1 MSFYVASP
9 VSKPSDIIPALAKGE
24 AHWRKGY
31 SAYELAQSWVNA
43 GGIPVPVQQVTDQ
56 AAEYQGAHLIE
67 GFFERETQL
76 RSKGRPSQTDLLA
89 LIKSAS
95 GYAVL
100 GIEGKVNETLGP
112 LVQEWLVDASPGKL
126 TRLEILCGTLG
137 LDRESVGH
145 LRYQLLHR
153 TCAAIYEAQGYAV
166 DHAAMLVHSFSTN
179 HAWFDDFRAFTDAL
193 GVPVDAVNRISDP
206 IEREGIKLRLGW
218 VSDQPLP

>member
-1 MSFYVASP
+1 
-9 VSKPSDIIPALAKGE
+9 
-24 AHWRKGY
+24 
-31 SAYELAQSWVNA
+31 LAQSWVNA